1 MIAGKEKGKGRLER
15 EVLRD
20 IVLVE
25 PEKREKVRQLAEKAA
40 LSMEANKEAVSNKR
54 RTNKKGADGV
64 DMELE

>member
-25 PEKREKVRQLAEKAA
+25 PEKRERVKQLAEKA
-40 LSMEANKEAVSNKR
+40 LDTEVNKEALTNKR
-54 RTNKKGADGV
+54 RNKKGADGV